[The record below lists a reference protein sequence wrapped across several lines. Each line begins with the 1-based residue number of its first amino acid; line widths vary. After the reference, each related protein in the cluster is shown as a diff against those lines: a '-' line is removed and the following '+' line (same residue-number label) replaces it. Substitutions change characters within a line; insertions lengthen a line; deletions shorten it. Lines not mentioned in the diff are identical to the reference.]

1 MVRSYA
7 ACIRCDLGSI
17 RILPN
22 ARDCSS
28 EICIRACEDRKAA
41 IGRIPGIHSGRAKRL
56 VGIRVYDNLNRSDC
70 CGPDVSTPC
79 VAIDTEPRAGC
90 RGEEACSRVWI

>member
-1 MVRSYA
+1 MRQQ
-7 ACIRCDLGSI
+7 CIRCDFGSI
-17 RILPN
+17 GILPN

-28 EICIRACEDRKAA
+28 EIRICACEDRKAA
-41 IGRIPGIHSGRAKRL
+41 IGRIPGIHSGRGKRL

-79 VAIDTEPRAGC
+79 VAIDTEPWACC

>member
-1 MVRSYA
+1 MVQRYA
-7 ACIRCDLGSI
+7 ACIRCDLGSM

-28 EICIRACEDRKAA
+28 KIRVRSCEDRKAA
-41 IGRIPGIHSGRAKRL
+41 IGRIPGVHSGRGKRL
-56 VGIRVYDNLNRSDC
+56 VSIRVYDDFNRSDC
-70 CGPDVSTPC
+70 CRPDVSTPC
-79 VAIDTEPRAGC
+79 VAIYTKPWACC

>member
-1 MVRSYA
+1 M
-7 ACIRCDLGSI
+7 

-28 EICIRACEDRKAA
+28 KIRVRSCEDRKAA
-41 IGRIPGIHSGRAKRL
+41 IGRIPGVHSGRGKRL
-56 VGIRVYDNLNRSDC
+56 VSIRVYDDFNRSDC
-70 CGPDVSTPC
+70 CRPDVSTPC
-79 VAIDTEPRAGC
+79 VAIYTKPWACC